1 MLKFGAAAAAMAAV
15 PRGRATEAPAVPGVS
30 FASVKESLRFTMP
43 SLGGKC
49 RFMVVG
55 DSHLTIDDERGE
67 PFKQYSD
74 RMSKPYRSALHF
86 RTRRLIA
93 SPEGFEYALAEAKKM
108 KVDFLALVGDI
119 VSFPSEAGVEYVKRR
134 LDESGLNWM
143 YISGNHDWHYEGLP
157 GTEMALR
164 AEWTKKRLTPLYQG
178 ADPMMASRVVN
189 GIRFVFIDNSLYE
202 ILPEQLAFWKQEA
215 AKGEPVALMM
225 HIPLYMPGYGP
236 REAGCAH
243 PEWGAKVV
251 PTGRSSAVRNGQRPG
266 IRPRRSRSARPC
278 FPRRTCWAYSSGT
291 CTGTSS
297 RLTGGMCSAPL
308 PPTSTGRFST
318 CVSTADG
325 CVHAKERQMTVC
337 RMSRY

>member
-1 MLKFGAAAAAMAAV
+1 MQITRRNVFKFGAASAAAMALS
-15 PRGRATEAPAVPGVS
+15 RAQADVKPPEAGVS

-43 SLGGKC
+43 SYKDAC

-55 DSHLTIDDERGE
+55 DSHLTIDDARGE
-67 PFKQYSD
+67 PFKEYSG

-86 RTRRLIA
+86 RTGRPIA
-93 SPEGFEYALAEAKKM
+93 SPDGFEYALAEAQKM

-119 VSFPSEAGVEYVKRR
+119 VSFPSEAGVEYVRKR
-134 LDESGLNWM
+134 LDASGLNWM

-164 AEWTKKRLTPLYQG
+164 AEWTKKRLAPLYQG
-178 ADPMMASRVVN
+178 ADPMMASRVVK

-225 HIPLYMPGYGP
+225 HIPLDMPGYGP

-243 PEWGAKVV
+243 PEWGAKVD
-251 PTGRSSAVRNGQRPG
+251 PHWKIARRPQWPESGHTQTTFAFREAV
-266 IRPRRSRSARPC
+266 
-278 FPRRTCWAYSSGT
+278 
-291 CTGTSS
+291 
-297 RLTGGMCSAPL
+297 
-308 PPTSTGRFST
+308 FST
-318 CVSTADG
+318 PNLLGVLVGHDHRHMFAFDRGHVQCVTAANADG
-325 CVHAKERQMTVC
+325 SFFDVRVNC
-337 RMSRY
+337 

>member
-1 MLKFGAAAAAMAAV
+1 MQMTRRNMFKFGAASAAAMALS
-15 PRGRATEAPAVPGVS
+15 RAQAEVKPPEPGVS

-43 SLGGKC
+43 SYKDAC

-55 DSHLTIDDERGE
+55 DSHLTIDDVRGE
-67 PFKQYSD
+67 PFKEYSG

-86 RTRRLIA
+86 RTGRPIA
-93 SPEGFEYALAEAKKM
+93 SPDGFEYALAEAQKM

-119 VSFPSEAGVEYVKRR
+119 VSFPSEAGVEYVRKR
-134 LDESGLNWM
+134 LDASGLNWM

-164 AEWTKKRLTPLYQG
+164 AEWTKKRLAPLYQG
-178 ADPMMASRVVN
+178 ADPMMASRVVK

-202 ILPEQLAFWKQEA
+202 ILPEQLSFWKQEA

-243 PEWGAKVV
+243 PEWGAKVD
-251 PTGRSSAVRNGQRPG
+251 PHWKIERRPQWPEAGHTQTTFAFREAV
-266 IRPRRSRSARPC
+266 
-278 FPRRTCWAYSSGT
+278 
-291 CTGTSS
+291 
-297 RLTGGMCSAPL
+297 
-308 PPTSTGRFST
+308 FST
-318 CVSTADG
+318 PNLLGVFVGHVHRHFFAFDRGHVQCATAANADG
-325 CVHAKERQMTVC
+325 SFLDVRVNC
-337 RMSRY
+337 

>member
-1 MLKFGAAAAAMAAV
+1 MAEKKGYDMQMTRRNMLKFGAAAAAMAAV
-15 PRGRATEAPAVPGVS
+15 PRGWAAETSAVPGVS

-67 PFKQYSD
+67 PFKQYSA

-164 AEWTKKRLTPLYQG
+164 AEWTKKRLAPLYQG

-243 PEWGAKVV
+243 PEWGAKVD
-251 PTGRSSAVRNGQRPG
+251 PHWKIERRPQWPEAGHTQTTFAFREAV
-266 IRPRRSRSARPC
+266 
-278 FPRRTCWAYSSGT
+278 
-291 CTGTSS
+291 
-297 RLTGGMCSAPL
+297 
-308 PPTSTGRFST
+308 FST
-318 CVSTADG
+318 PNLLGVFVGHVHRHFFAFDRGHVQCAVAANVDG
-325 CVHAKERQMTVC
+325 SFFDVRVNC
-337 RMSRY
+337 

>member
-1 MLKFGAAAAAMAAV
+1 MFRFGAAAAAMAAV
-15 PRGRATEAPAVPGVS
+15 PRAKAAESAQGQGVS
-30 FASVKESLRFTMP
+30 FASVKESLRFTLP
-43 SLGGKC
+43 SFKGQC

-55 DSHLTIDDERGE
+55 DSHLTIDDARGE
-67 PFKQYSD
+67 PFQQYSG
-74 RMSKPYRSALHF
+74 RMAKGYRSALHF
-86 RTRRLIA
+86 RTGRPIA
-93 SPEGFEYALAEAKKM
+93 SPDGFEFALAEAKKA

-119 VSFPSEAGVEYVKRR
+119 VSFPTEAGVEYVRRR

-164 AEWTKKRLTPLYQG
+164 AEWTKKRLAPLYQG
-178 ADPMMASRVVN
+178 ADPMMASRVVK

-243 PEWGAKVV
+243 PEWGAKVD
-251 PTGRSSAVRNGQRPG
+251 PHWKIERRPQWPEAGHTQTTFAFREAV
-266 IRPRRSRSARPC
+266 
-278 FPRRTCWAYSSGT
+278 
-291 CTGTSS
+291 
-297 RLTGGMCSAPL
+297 
-308 PPTSTGRFST
+308 FST
-318 CVSTADG
+318 PNLLGVFVGHDHCHMFAFDRGHVQCVTAANADG
-325 CVHAKERQMTVC
+325 SFLDVRVNC
-337 RMSRY
+337 

>member
-1 MLKFGAAAAAMAAV
+1 MQITRRDMFKFGAASAAALSLS
-15 PRGRATEAPAVPGVS
+15 RAQADAKPPEAGVS
-30 FASVKESLRFTMP
+30 FASLKESLRFTMP
-43 SLGGKC
+43 SYKGAC

-55 DSHLTIDDERGE
+55 DSHLTIDDARGE
-67 PFKQYSD
+67 PFKEYSG

-86 RTRRLIA
+86 RTGRPIA
-93 SPEGFEYALAEAKKM
+93 SPDGFEYALAQAQKM

-119 VSFPSEAGVEYVKRR
+119 VSFPSEAGVEYVRKR
-134 LDESGLNWM
+134 LDASGLNWM

-164 AEWTKKRLTPLYQG
+164 AEWTKKRLAPLYQG
-178 ADPMMASRVVN
+178 ADPMMASRVVK

-243 PEWGAKVV
+243 PEWGAKVD
-251 PTGRSSAVRNGQRPG
+251 PHWKIERRPQWPEAG
-266 IRPRRSRSARPC
+266 HTQTTFAFRE
-278 FPRRTCWAYSSGT
+278 TV
-291 CTGTSS
+291 
-297 RLTGGMCSAPL
+297 
-308 PPTSTGRFST
+308 FST
-318 CVSTADG
+318 PNLLGVFVGHDHCHMFAFDRGHVQCVTAANADG
-325 CVHAKERQMTVC
+325 SFLDVRVNC
-337 RMSRY
+337 

>member
-1 MLKFGAAAAAMAAV
+1 MQITRRDMFKFGAASAAALSLS
-15 PRGRATEAPAVPGVS
+15 RAQADAKPPEAGVS
-30 FASVKESLRFTMP
+30 FASLKESLRFTMP
-43 SLGGKC
+43 SYRGAC

-55 DSHLTIDDERGE
+55 DSHLTIDDARGE
-67 PFKQYSD
+67 PFKEYSG

-86 RTRRLIA
+86 RTGRPIA
-93 SPEGFEYALAEAKKM
+93 SPDGFEYALAQAQKM

-119 VSFPSEAGVEYVKRR
+119 VSFPSEAGVEYVRKR
-134 LDESGLNWM
+134 LDASGLNWM

-164 AEWTKKRLTPLYQG
+164 AEWTKKRLAPLYQG
-178 ADPMMASRVVN
+178 ADPMMASRVVK

-243 PEWGAKVV
+243 PEWGAKVD
-251 PTGRSSAVRNGQRPG
+251 PHWKIERRPQWPEAG
-266 IRPRRSRSARPC
+266 HTQTTFAFRE
-278 FPRRTCWAYSSGT
+278 TV
-291 CTGTSS
+291 
-297 RLTGGMCSAPL
+297 
-308 PPTSTGRFST
+308 FST
-318 CVSTADG
+318 PNLLGVFVGHDHCHMFAFDRGHVQCVTAANADG
-325 CVHAKERQMTVC
+325 SFLDVRVNC
-337 RMSRY
+337 

>member
-1 MLKFGAAAAAMAAV
+1 MQMTRRNMFKFGAASAAAMALS
-15 PRGRATEAPAVPGVS
+15 RAQAEVKPPEAGVS

-43 SLGGKC
+43 SYKDAC

-55 DSHLTIDDERGE
+55 DSHLTIDDARGE
-67 PFKQYSD
+67 PFKEYSG

-86 RTRRLIA
+86 RSGRPIA
-93 SPEGFEYALAEAKKM
+93 SPDGFEYALAEAQKM

-119 VSFPSEAGVEYVKRR
+119 VSFPSEAGVEYVRKR
-134 LDESGLNWM
+134 LDASGLNWM

-164 AEWTKKRLTPLYQG
+164 AEWTKKRLAPLYQG
-178 ADPMMASRVVN
+178 ADPMMASRVVK

-243 PEWGAKVV
+243 PEWGARWTR
-251 PTGRSSAVRNGQRPG
+251 TGRSSAVRSGRRQATRRP
-266 IRPRRSRSARPC
+266 PSRSARPC
-278 FPRRTCWAYSSGT
+278 SPRRTCWAYSWAT
-291 CTGTSS
+291 YTGTSS
-297 RLTGGMCSAPL
+297 RSRLLPRRARQLLTSHVVQ
-308 PPTSTGRFST
+308 TR
-318 CVSTADG
+318 
-325 CVHAKERQMTVC
+325 
-337 RMSRY
+337 